1 MPAERNRRAR
11 LREYRRLLGY
21 ATAHRRGWAAIAAA
35 SLVSTG
41 VSLLQPWPIQLLV
54 DHVLG
59 NAPIRGPLAAIGE
72 RFPALVTPEG
82 LLASVVVA
90 GLLIV
95 LASSLA
101 DVVLTLQWTRV
112 GRATVYQLS
121 RDLFARLQRKSLR
134 GFGGGSVGD
143 AMGRVAVDAWCVH
156 AVVDTLLFA
165 PGHAAITTV
174 LMVVV
179 MFRLDAQLTL
189 LALAVAPLMAG
200 AAWVFGRPIRQAAHM
215 RRDVE
220 SRIQSHVHQTLTG
233 VSVVQAFARED
244 DEQRRFQSLAGEAIR
259 AHQRSALV
267 GSVYGLGS
275 GLLTTIGTAAVMWL
289 AAIRVVD
296 GQITIG
302 TALVFLSYVAS
313 LQWQL
318 SVFTTMYSTLQTAG
332 AGVDRVMAVLEE
344 DGAVPERSDA
354 LALPPVRGN
363 VVLDGV
369 SFGYSEERPV
379 LRRVSLTASSGDV
392 VAIVGETG
400 AGKSTLVNLIPR
412 FFDPDEGRVLIDGYD
427 VRDVRV
433 ESLRDQIAIV
443 LQEPFLFPTTIAENI
458 ALGRPNASRSNIE
471 LAARMANAHRF
482 ISTLPLGYD
491 TVIGERGATL
501 SGGERQRVAI
511 ARAILKNAPI
521 LILDEPTSALDADT
535 EHAIVEALE
544 RLMRG
549 RTTFIVAHRLSTIR
563 RASQIV
569 VLDQGRVVERGSPAQ
584 LLRSG
589 DRYAALHRLQ
599 FATPVTL
606 DPEEAL
612 V

>member
-11 LREYRRLLGY
+11 RREYRRLLGY

-134 GFGGGSVGD
+134 GYGGGSVGD

-174 LMVVV
+174 LMVLV
-179 MFRLDAQLTL
+179 MFHLDAQLTL

-220 SRIQSHVHQTLTG
+220 SRIHAHVHQTLTG

-244 DEQRRFQSLAGEAIR
+244 DEQRRFQSLAAEAIR

-275 GLLTTIGTAAVMWL
+275 GLLTTLGTAAVMWL

-296 GQITIG
+296 GQITVG

-332 AGVDRVMAVLEE
+332 AGVDRVMAVFEN

-369 SFGYSEERPV
+369 SFGYSQERPV

-443 LQEPFLFPTTIAENI
+443 LQEPFLFPDTIAENI
-458 ALGRPNASRSNIE
+458 ALGRPDASRSDIE

-482 ISTLPLGYD
+482 ISALPLGYD

-535 EHAIVEALE
+535 EQAIVEALE

-569 VLDQGRVVERGSPAQ
+569 VLDQGRVVEHGSLAQ

-589 DRYAALHRLQ
+589 ERYAALHRLQ
-599 FATPVTL
+599 FAPPVTL